1 MIMGFTNINTYSILI
16 FSISFL
22 LAAFLIYKYSKK
34 VKSNLLL
41 SKEIKENKISWFLLL
56 ILSLLFLV
64 INVLWIKWDST
75 DWKQSWGSNILFL
88 LDVSK
93 SMNVKDVYYNSSNI
107 SRIELSKKFIL
118 DYISK
123 NPNNNYWLSV
133 FAWEYIRILPFTK
146 DYSIFETFLL
156 WVDENNVTKFWSKY
170 ENAVNNSL
178 SAFDGSDE
186 KWFVILLTDISDD
199 INDFKIE
206 KNNNISFF
214 IVWVWSETWWYIP
227 IWRDFV
233 WNIRYKFY
241 NWKRVL
247 SSININSINKLSNIL
262 ESENII
268 LNDFKDFWD
277 IISLINDKF
286 GITFDNV
293 SLDDK
298 FDNTRIILILSLFL
312 FVFSIFYLWRKK

>member
-1 MIMGFTNINTYSILI
+1 
-16 FSISFL
+16 
-22 LAAFLIYKYSKK
+22 
-34 VKSNLLL
+34 
-41 SKEIKENKISWFLLL
+41 
-56 ILSLLFLV
+56 
-64 INVLWIKWDST
+64 
-75 DWKQSWGSNILFL
+75 
-88 LDVSK
+88 
-93 SMNVKDVYYNSSNI
+93 MNVRDVYYNYSNI

-123 NPNNNYWLSV
+123 NPNNNYGLSV
-133 FAWEYIRILPFTK
+133 FAGEYIRILPFTK

-156 WVDENNVTKFWSKY
+156 GVDENNVTKFGSKY
-170 ENAVNNSL
+170 KNAVKNSL
-178 SAFDGSDE
+178 FAFDRNDE
-186 KWFVILLTDISDD
+186 KGFVILLTDVSDD

-214 IVWVWSETWWYIP
+214 IVGVGSETGGYIP
-227 IWRDFV
+227 VGRDFV
-233 WNIRYKFY
+233 GNIRYKVY
-241 NWKRVL
+241 NGKRVL

-268 LNDFKDFWD
+268 LNDFKDFGD

-298 FDNTRIILILSLFL
+298 FDNTRIILILSLLL
-312 FVFSIFYLWRKK
+312 FVFSIFYLGRKK